1 MGLTPITEKNFRK
14 KLKGCGI
21 KNYSLIPK
29 RELKEKLGFCP
40 IRKLHRKVEISD
52 DYGFGEIFQSM
63 SNAAK
68 VCQISDPSVIKQ
80 ALDKKRTQLDDNQ
93 IEKNFIFG
101 KYLILMKKLKQNL
114 MKPNLKQN
122 PMKPNPMK
130 PNLKQNP
137 MKPNPMKPNLKQMNP
152 KQIARMWRKIK
163 FLILILNPT
172 QNQMLK

>member
-29 RELKEKLGFCP
+29 KELKEKLGFCP
-40 IRKLHRKVEISD
+40 IRKLQRKVEISD
-52 DYGFGEIFQSM
+52 DYGFEEIFQSM

-80 ALDKKRTQLDDNQ
+80 ALDKKRTKLDDNQ

-122 PMKPNPMK
+122 PMKPN
-130 PNLKQNP
+130 
-137 MKPNPMKPNLKQMNP
+137 LKQMNP